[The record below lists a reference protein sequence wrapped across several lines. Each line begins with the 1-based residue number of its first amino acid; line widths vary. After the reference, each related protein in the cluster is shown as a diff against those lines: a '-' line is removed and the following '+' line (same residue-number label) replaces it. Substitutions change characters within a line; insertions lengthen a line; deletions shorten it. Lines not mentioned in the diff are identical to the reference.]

1 MRKLKNI
8 FFMAIFSLIMTVQTI
23 SASAQ
28 ELSDLQSGIYNLT
41 NEVYHESEIGMSMAR
56 SYLDENIT
64 LEKEDGKW
72 YYILKFTGTN
82 YMENYRIYINEEEV
96 STEIIE
102 ENEEENSIKLKFET
116 SSLEA
121 DISTNIYVD
130 AMGRDVEFDI
140 IPQTDTLTLVEA
152 IEEEVVQAESTE
164 EDDTA
169 DDTTSEVESS
179 SSNKT
184 IFIAIGAVVVLGAVI
199 FGVKKI
205 KK

>member
-1 MRKLKNI
+1 
-8 FFMAIFSLIMTVQTI
+8 MAIFSLIMTVQTI

-82 YMENYRIYINEEEV
+82 YMENYRIYINDKEV

-116 SSLEA
+116 SSLELN
-121 DISTNIYVD
+121 ISTKIYVD

>member
-82 YMENYRIYINEEEV
+82 YMENYRIYINDKEV

-116 SSLEA
+116 SSLELN
-121 DISTNIYVD
+121 ISTKIYVD

>member
-1 MRKLKNI
+1 MKILNKLNKVLLAFIAVILVSGGSLVNADEIASGRYTVKN
-8 FFMAIFSLIMTVQTI
+8 S
-23 SASAQ
+23 
-28 ELSDLQSGIYNLT
+28 
-41 NEVYHESEIGMSMAR
+41 VYHDTEIGMSMAR

-82 YMENYRIYINEEEV
+82 YMENYRIYINDKEV

-116 SSLEA
+116 SSLELN
-121 DISTNIYVD
+121 ISTKIYVD